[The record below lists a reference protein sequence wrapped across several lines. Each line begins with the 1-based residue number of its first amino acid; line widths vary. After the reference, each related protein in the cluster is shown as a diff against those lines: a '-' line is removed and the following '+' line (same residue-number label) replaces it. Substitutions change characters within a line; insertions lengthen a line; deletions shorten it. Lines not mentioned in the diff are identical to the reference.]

1 MLNWLRKN
9 IDFGNLIFRLKIKE
23 DGSHFV
29 LFSDCILI
37 YWLYYGTV
45 QYWTVQKQWKITLIT
60 INFWV
65 GKWNFQSQLFF
76 LNKLSRFLQVFHS
89 GLCQLWWFLH
99 GSAKHYHFCLVF
111 SIFPSDSRYL
121 GKPYC
126 NQPVS
131 SRTDFSWF
139 SAKCRDVQQLFSR
152 FFSQNIFLTLN

>member
-1 MLNWLRKN
+1 MKNLNKPAQLVQKKKLTLE
-9 IDFGNLIFRLKIKE
+9 ISFSDSKIKGDE
-23 DGSHFV
+23 CNFA

-45 QYWTVQKQWKITLIT
+45 QYWTVQRQCKITLIT
-60 INFWV
+60 QKFWV

-76 LNKLSRFLQVFHS
+76 LNYLSRFLQVFHS

-131 SRTDFSWF
+131 SRTDFSKKNQIF
-139 SAKCRDVQQLFSR
+139 LPE
-152 FFSQNIFLTLN
+152 NIFCKY